1 MGRRKFE
8 LRDAQKQTLQALIE
22 HPEIIILKARQ
33 IGYSTLVSAW
43 VLWRAVFLREERI
56 IMLSKNENEAIDL
69 LSKVKYMWDHMP
81 AWAKERVGEPETYT
95 QKKIE
100 WAKHYCSIE
109 SLPSKES
116 PARGR
121 TVTLII
127 LDEWAFF
134 QDPDDAWASVEPTTD
149 LGGRLIVL
157 STANGA
163 GTTFHKQVNA
173 ARLHQSGL
181 FFQFIP
187 FNAVPERG
195 ADWIATKRAKLLD
208 WQFHQEYPSDADEA
222 FIQSGNPVMD
232 RELLDK
238 QPIQSPQSVGEL
250 FLDEYKVPHYLPSE
264 TGALKVWHYPLPMH
278 RYVIGV
284 DVAEGLEHGDYSSVH
299 VIDDTVGHVVA
310 TWHDHIDADVLG
322 AEIVYLIARWYNTAY
337 VGIEANNHG
346 HATLRALQRKNY
358 PRIHI
363 RRNLDSR
370 QYAEGKITEQLGWLT
385 TLKTKPEMVTS
396 LIAALRDDSLLIYD
410 EDTVEECRLYRRD
423 QNGRMGG
430 SPHDDRVMSCGIAQ
444 VMRRYSMD
452 ASGMNGDEAAA
463 WGTMQWWND
472 LMEESLSGE
481 DDVIGHHSVRKSRV

>member
-1 MGRRKFE
+1 MFQ
-8 LRDAQKQTLQALIE
+8 LRDAQKQTLQAFIE

-43 VLWRAVFLREERI
+43 VLWRALFLTEERI

-81 AWAKERVGEPETYT
+81 TWAKERFGTPETYT
-95 QKKIE
+95 QKKID
-100 WAKHYCSIE
+100 WADRYCSIE

-163 GTTFHKQVNA
+163 GTTFHKQVTA

-187 FNAVPERG
+187 FDAVPERG
-195 ADWIATKRAKLLD
+195 ADWVASKRAKLLD
-208 WQFHQEYPSDADEA
+208 WQFHQEYPSDPDEA

-232 RELLDK
+232 RDLLDK
-238 QPIQSPQSVGEL
+238 QPVRPPQSVGAL
-250 FLDEYKVPHYLPSE
+250 FLDEFKTVHYLPE
-264 TGALKVWHYPLPMH
+264 EGGHLKVWHYPVATH

-284 DVAEGLEHGDYSSVH
+284 DVAEGLEYGDFSSVH
-299 VIDDTVGHVVA
+299 VIDDTDGNVCAV
-310 TWHDHIDADVLG
+310 WHGHIDADTLG
-322 AEIVYLIARWYNTAY
+322 KEIVYMIGRWYCTAY
-337 VGIEANNHG
+337 VGVEANNHG
-346 HATLRALQRKNY
+346 HVTLHALQRMNY

-370 QYAEGKITEQLGWLT
+370 ESPQGKITQQLGWLT
-385 TLKTKPEMVTS
+385 TMKSKPEMVTALVAS
-396 LIAALRDDSLLIYD
+396 LRDDDLEIYD
-410 EDTVEECRLYRRD
+410 EDTVEECRLFRRD

-444 VMRRYSMD
+444 VMRRYSLGAMTAD
-452 ASGMNGDEAAA
+452 GEKEAPWGTLKWWEERMDEAL
-463 WGTMQWWND
+463 NEEEPD
-472 LMEESLSGE
+472 L
-481 DDVIGHHSVRKSRV
+481 IGAHNVRRNR